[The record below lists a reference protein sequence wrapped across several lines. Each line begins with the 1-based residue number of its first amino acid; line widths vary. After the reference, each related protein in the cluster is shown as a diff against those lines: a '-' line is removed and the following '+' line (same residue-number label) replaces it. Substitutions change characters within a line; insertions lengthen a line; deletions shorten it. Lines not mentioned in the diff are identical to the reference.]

1 MLNAYCICFLGQ
13 VKSDEQRKEL
23 VKGLCENGFL
33 LILERK
39 GLKEAWELST
49 WFMTRLGEKTDVDRG
64 LLAEL
69 SGVVLMKFI
78 GATYVPG
85 NELFGEP
92 GRWTLG
98 ASRKDKGQ
106 RAACG
111 CVMSKDIGMY
121 NTCPH
126 LCRYCYANA
135 SDATVLANCRRHS
148 RDPHGEFLIPGP

>member
-64 LLAEL
+64 LPAEL
-69 SGVVLMKFI
+69 SGVVRLAFHTECVSRFI
-78 GATYVPG
+78 KRMT
-85 NELFGEP
+85 
-92 GRWTLG
+92 
-98 ASRKDKGQ
+98 S
-106 RAACG
+106 
-111 CVMSKDIGMY
+111 
-121 NTCPH
+121 
-126 LCRYCYANA
+126 
-135 SDATVLANCRRHS
+135 
-148 RDPHGEFLIPGP
+148 